1 MATKFQERIGGR
13 SNQQGFSLSELQDK
27 LTNANNEILRLKI
40 RIHLLEENQGI
51 KTLQINHKQA

>member
-1 MATKFQERIGGR
+1 MATRFQERIGGR

-51 KTLQINHKQA
+51 KMRQK